1 VARVKGDEPRLQL
14 LVNALVTLG
23 RGDGWGSTNANAAA
37 LRALAER
44 LSPPLPGTGRHTV
57 RVRLGSELRTLALG
71 PEAPLG
77 RLVASAA
84 EDGEVALEPGK
95 NAGVLGVRA
104 ETTYVPAA
112 DGSRVAAQ
120 ASGFVVS
127 REWLRVQKGAD
138 VPPERVP
145 LVQGTALA
153 LAVGD
158 LVEEHVQVVNPE
170 ERHYVA
176 VVVPLAAL
184 AALACVVVL
193 VATRVRLVAPA
204 PTLLLRDVHGRFLAE
219 VPDARDP
226 EVGYWPLA
234 RLPPRVVAATLAV
247 EDRRFWRHPG
257 VDPLAVVR
265 GVGQNL
271 RAGRRASG
279 ASTIAMQVARLE
291 RPGPRTYPRKLGE
304 ALAAL
309 VLTARYGHAAVLAHY
324 LRIAPYGNRVRG
336 IAYAARRYLGKP

>member
-1 VARVKGDEPRLQL
+1 VKGDEPRLQL

-44 LSPPLPGTGRHTV
+44 LSPPLRGTAPHTV

-77 RLVASAA
+77 HLVASAA

-95 NAGVLGVRA
+95 NAGVLGMRA

-112 DGSRVAAQ
+112 DGSQVAAQ
-120 ASGFVVS
+120 ASGFVVA
-127 REWLRVQKGAD
+127 REWLRVKKGAD

-145 LVQGTALA
+145 LAQPGTTLA

-176 VVVPLAAL
+176 VVVPLAAGME
-184 AALACVVVL
+184 AAQPEA
-193 VATRVRLVAPA
+193 RHRLVRRDGGGRADPRADLHGLPRRPA
-204 PTLLLRDVHGRFLAE
+204 LLLLRHLPQGTFDFYFRARAATGGRFVQPAAQAE
-219 VPDARDP
+219 MMYD
-226 EVGYWPLA
+226 GS
-234 RLPPRVVAATLAV
+234 
-247 EDRRFWRHPG
+247 
-257 VDPLAVVR
+257 VR
-265 GVGQNL
+265 GNS
-271 RAGRRASG
+271 AGARVEVAPPAERR
-279 ASTIAMQVARLE
+279 
-291 RPGPRTYPRKLGE
+291 
-304 ALAAL
+304 
-309 VLTARYGHAAVLAHY
+309 
-324 LRIAPYGNRVRG
+324 
-336 IAYAARRYLGKP
+336 

>member
-1 VARVKGDEPRLQL
+1 MIRRPPRSTLFPYTTLFRSGETRTIAEVTRAVARVKGDEPRLQL

-44 LSPPLPGTGRHTV
+44 LTPPLRGTVPHTV

-77 RLVASAA
+77 RLVGSAA

-95 NAGVLGVRA
+95 DKGVLGVRA

-120 ASGFVVS
+120 ASGFVVA
-127 REWLRVQKGAD
+127 REWLRVKKGVD
-138 VPPERVP
+138 EPPERVP
-145 LVQGTALA
+145 LAQPGTTLA

-176 VVVPLAAL
+176 VVVPLAAGMGPLNPKL
-184 AALACVVVL
+184 A
-193 VATRVRLVAPA
+193 TP
-204 PTLLLRDVHGRFLAE
+204 PS
-219 VPDARDP
+219 DP
-226 EVGYWPLA
+226 S
-234 RLPPRVVAATLAV
+234 AA
-247 EDRRFWRHPG
+247 G
-257 VDPLAVVR
+257 
-265 GVGQNL
+265 GVG
-271 RAGRRASG
+271 
-279 ASTIAMQVARLE
+279 
-291 RPGPRTYPRKLGE
+291 
-304 ALAAL
+304 
-309 VLTARYGHAAVLAHY
+309 
-324 LRIAPYGNRVRG
+324 
-336 IAYAARRYLGKP
+336 

>member
-1 VARVKGDEPRLQL
+1 
-14 LVNALVTLG
+14 
-23 RGDGWGSTNANAAA
+23 
-37 LRALAER
+37 
-44 LSPPLPGTGRHTV
+44 
-57 RVRLGSELRTLALG
+57 TLALG

-77 RLVASAA
+77 RLVATAA

-95 NAGVLGVRA
+95 DAGVLGVRA

-112 DGSRVAAQ
+112 DGSQVAAH

-127 REWLRVQKGAD
+127 REWLRVKGGAD
-138 VPPERVP
+138 EPPGRVP
-145 LVQGTALA
+145 LRPARRAG
-153 LAVGD
+153 GD
-158 LVEEHVQVVNPE
+158 DVRRQRAREL
-170 ERHYVA
+170 RRRA
-176 VVVPLAAL
+176 CRGGAAGRAAMKSRARRAGLAAL
-184 AALACVVVL
+184 AGVVVL
-193 VATRVRLVAPA
+193 LAARVRLVAPE
-204 PTLLLRDVHGRFLAE
+204 PTLLLRDAHGRFLAE
-219 VPDARDP
+219 VPDARDA

-291 RPGPRTYPRKLGE
+291 RPGP
-304 ALAAL
+304 
-309 VLTARYGHAAVLAHY
+309 
-324 LRIAPYGNRVRG
+324 
-336 IAYAARRYLGKP
+336 